1 MASPGAHRSV
11 SAIAEDCIARF
22 ESLTASA
29 NPARREGLENRGSDF
44 RLWCDGV
51 GARVQGLAS
60 LDSRLQGRQEDL
72 DFVKSIMRLLADFL
86 AEYDACQSQAQ
97 VETAT
102 QNIDSALGSLSRLGL
117 SIRQLGKASRTRRA
131 DRRFD
136 PDEHE
141 EFRTHLRCILLLRP
155 TADRHSMKDIE
166 ESRLSQLQKRLIDC
180 NLRRRNRFL
189 LAQKHSEKLKASQRT
204 PQSSRPA
211 ERPSAPLP
219 LPSSSGHDKD
229 ETKATEL
236 KATTE
241 SGPRPLREAERAGA
255 NLPSAASTTEGTPL
269 ALCDD
274 TAAKTTITSLARTK
288 EFPRPPKP
296 LIGRRIYRCPCCFQ
310 SLPDSIL
317 LSPIKWA

>member
-29 NPARREGLENRGSDF
+29 NPARRERLENRGSDF

-51 GARVQGLAS
+51 GARVQGPAS
-60 LDSRLQGRQEDL
+60 LDSRLQGRQDDL

-86 AEYDACQSQAQ
+86 AEYDPSQSQAQ
-97 VETAT
+97 VEIAT
-102 QNIDSALGSLSRLGL
+102 ENIDSALGSLSRLGL
-117 SIRQLGKASRTRRA
+117 SIRQSGKASRTRRA
-131 DRRFD
+131 DRRFN
-136 PDEHE
+136 PDDHE

-155 TADRHSMKDIE
+155 TADGHNMKDIE
-166 ESRLSQLQKRLIDC
+166 ESRLNQLQKRLIDC

-204 PQSSRPA
+204 SQSSKPP
-211 ERPSAPLP
+211 ERPIASLP
-219 LPSSSGHDKD
+219 IPSSSGHEKD
-229 ETKATEL
+229 ETKAAEP
-236 KATTE
+236 KATE
-241 SGPRPLREAERAGA
+241 SRPKPQREAERAGT
-255 NLPSAASTTEGTPL
+255 NLHSAASTAEGTPL
-269 ALCDD
+269 ALCND
-274 TAAKTTITSLARTK
+274 TTAKTSITSLARTK

-317 LSPIKWA
+317 SSPTEWT